1 MPDVLGIRFKS
12 CGKIYDFE
20 TNGIEAKEGDFVV
33 VESDFGLSLGKVI
46 KESRSIEKSERELKR
61 VVRTASEEDFR
72 AREDNK
78 QLEKDARVFCVER
91 IMARGLPMKLV
102 GTETTLDR
110 KRIVFYF
117 TAEGRIDFREL
128 VKDLASRF
136 KTRIEMRQI
145 GVRDE
150 AKLVGGFGVCGRPIC
165 CKTFLTAFDP
175 VSIKMAKKQEMV
187 LNIGKLS
194 GLCSRL
200 MCCLRYEYDGDL
212 AAISTDEDIAIQL
225 DTTVKTGAPVAITEK
240 KPEPRAEEI
249 DEEEDEDSPADEAE
263 KSHVSEEAPV
273 AGSAPA
279 PQNQAQAGVQNKE
292 GENRKRSRRRFKRRR
307 FKKNEPPKEAG
318 PNEK

>member
-20 TNGIEAKEGDFVV
+20 ANSIEAKEGDHVV

-46 KESRSIEKSERELKR
+46 KPLRSIEKSERELKR
-61 VVRTASEEDFR
+61 VVRTATEEDFR
-72 AREDNK
+72 SRDGNK
-78 QLEKDARVFCVER
+78 QLEQDARDFCMER

-165 CKTFLTAFDP
+165 CKTFLTSFDP

-212 AAISTDEDIAIQL
+212 AAISSDDDIPPESPAPQIAAPE
-225 DTTVKTGAPVAITEK
+225 KIPVAALPTQK
-240 KPEPRAEEI
+240 VEEADVDDSPDEES
-249 DEEEDEDSPADEAE
+249 DEEETTG
-263 KSHVSEEAPV
+263 EAPAAAGDV
-273 AGSAPA
+273 AQP
-279 PQNQAQAGVQNKE
+279 AQAEAGAQNRE
-292 GENRKRSRRRFKRRR
+292 GGQKRKGRRRFKRRR
-307 FKKNEPPKEAG
+307 FRKPDPPKEAT

>member
-1 MPDVLGIRFKS
+1 MPEVLGIRFKP
-12 CGKIYDFE
+12 CGKVYDFE
-20 TNGIEAKEGDFVV
+20 VNGLEVREGDHVI

-46 KESRSIEKSERELKR
+46 RGRRTIEKSERELKR
-61 VVRTASEEDFR
+61 VVRAATEEDFR
-72 AREDNK
+72 TKEENK
-78 QLEKDARVFCVER
+78 QLEKEAREFCMER

-102 GTETTLDR
+102 TTETTLDK

-150 AKLVGGFGVCGRPIC
+150 AKLLGGFGVCGRPLC
-165 CKTFLTAFDP
+165 CNTFLSSFEP

-212 AAISTDEDIAIQL
+212 AVIATDDELPAEIEETPAPKGEKNIAAL
-225 DTTVKTGAPVAITEK
+225 LAAAEKTEELTPAP
-240 KPEPRAEEI
+240 RQ
-249 DEEEDEDSPADEAE
+249 SPA
-263 KSHVSEEAPV
+263 P
-273 AGSAPA
+273 AGQELNPAPA
-279 PQNQAQAGVQNKE
+279 AAAATTQDEKPAE
-292 GENRKRSRRRFKRRR
+292 GESDNKDAERRKKNRKRFRRRR
-307 FKKNEPPKEAG
+307 FKKNEPLKKE
-318 PNEK
+318 

>member
-20 TNGIEAKEGDFVV
+20 VNSIEIKEGEYAV

-46 KESRSIEKSERELKR
+46 KARRTIEKSERELKR
-61 VVRTASEEDFR
+61 VVRAANEDDFR
-72 AREDNK
+72 TRDENK
-78 QLEKDARVFCVER
+78 QLEQEAREFCVER

-102 GTETTLDR
+102 STETTLDK
-110 KRIVFYF
+110 KRVVFYF

-128 VKDLASRF
+128 VKDLASKF

-150 AKLVGGFGVCGRPIC
+150 AKIVGGFGVCGRPLC
-165 CKTFLTAFDP
+165 CSTFLSSFEP

-194 GLCSRL
+194 GVCSRL

-212 AAISTDEDIAIQL
+212 AVISSDDILPRDADEIPVSKPEKNIITLLAEEKEIEPPPDRQERPREQIIQQPKQAEQP
-225 DTTVKTGAPVAITEK
+225 TPVATK
-240 KPEPRAEEI
+240 AEEK
-249 DEEEDEDSPADEAE
+249 PAEGQAADKDAE
-263 KSHVSEEAPV
+263 QK
-273 AGSAPA
+273 
-279 PQNQAQAGVQNKE
+279 KK
-292 GENRKRSRRRFKRRR
+292 NRKRFRRRRFR
-307 FKKNEPPKEAG
+307 KNDGPAKEQ
-318 PNEK
+318 